1 MIMSTSDLKLNIF
14 RKIDS
19 LDEKQLTEIYGL
31 LKNLIHGNYEL
42 NDWDELSEYQ
52 KNGIVNALDQI
63 ESGKGIPN
71 EQVISKFRKK
81 YTDV

>member
-1 MIMSTSDLKLNIF
+1 MSTSDLKLNIF